1 MVSLFWSISVSISVS
16 SFGWSSIM
24 GLGLDS
30 SKEVS
35 LLAKSAVIVET
46 SSDSF
51 ESESLM
57 SIKGWLWLF
66 SWTGVEIFSVIW
78 LDNSANKISLSS
90 ILVVCSGK

>member
-1 MVSLFWSISVSISVS
+1 
-16 SFGWSSIM
+16 M

-57 SIKGWLWLF
+57 SFKGWFDYFPERELKYFL
-66 SWTGVEIFSVIW
+66 
-78 LDNSANKISLSS
+78 
-90 ILVVCSGK
+90 